1 MVLEPA
7 MSRISMAWLCASGAL
22 CVAGAL
28 LHLAIPFGGPAWY
41 SFAGAPQGL
50 VAMAEA
56 GRARPIVSCVV
67 IACLLLVFAA
77 YAFSA
82 LGLLRR
88 LPATR
93 VVLGVVGVGLVVRGL
108 WFPVLALRDPAALGR
123 LCGRCGGLNAFVVA
137 TSALCLFIAV
147 GFLLGARVANERR
160 RRGGSLS

>member
-1 MVLEPA
+1 MLEATSHRVPA
-7 MSRISMAWLCASGAL
+7 IWLFASGAL

-28 LHLAIPFGGPAWY
+28 LHLAIPFGGPGWY
-41 SFAGAPQGL
+41 RFAGAPRGL

-56 GRARPIVSCVV
+56 GLARPVVSCVV
-67 IACLLLVFAA
+67 IACVLLVFAA

-93 VVLGVVGVGLVVRGL
+93 AVLGIVGLGLLARGL
-108 WFPVLALRDPAALGR
+108 WFPLLALHDPAALAR

-137 TSALCLFIAV
+137 TSASCVFIGV
-147 GFLLGARVANERR
+147 GFLLGAWRR
-160 RRGGSLS
+160 R